1 MKWNFSLTLKKP
13 VPLKKK
19 KKIEIKSNH
28 TEKNIP

>member
-1 MKWNFSLTLKKP
+1 MEFFPDSEETCP
-13 VPLKKK
+13 PQKK